1 MVNAYYFKENLRL
14 ALAQENFKCS
24 EALHFL
30 KKLSDVFPQFKTI
43 LKMYVTL
50 PTICEGEKKK
60 KKDCHI
66 GHKWKFFNHIKGNN
80 LWVFSIENIKKLSL
94 EKAIKVFTAR
104 KYWGGNFGNIVE
116 VSQADN

>member
-60 KKDCHI
+60 KR
-66 GHKWKFFNHIKGNN
+66 
-80 LWVFSIENIKKLSL
+80 LSH
-94 EKAIKVFTAR
+94 
-104 KYWGGNFGNIVE
+104 W
-116 VSQADN
+116 S

>member
-30 KKLSDVFPQFKTI
+30 KKLSDVFPQFKNNPKNVCDITNN
-43 LKMYVTL
+43 LWRW
-50 PTICEGEKKK
+50 KKK

>member
-1 MVNAYYFKENLRL
+1 MFFPNL
-14 ALAQENFKCS
+14 
-24 EALHFL
+24 
-30 KKLSDVFPQFKTI
+30 KTI

-50 PTICEGEKKK
+50 PTICEGEKK